1 MSAGVLSDAPDEPTH
16 GNSGAPPE
24 GWTALAA
31 EDLRALAWLHEAE
44 RSPAMLVALYEHG
57 FPDTLCLSPAE
68 QPARQAMDAALAA
81 LAGRGDGSL
90 PASSGDELAADFA
103 AIYLTHGL
111 RAAPFESVWLDE
123 DHLIMQGPTFAVREF
138 YKRHGM
144 QVRDWRQMTDDHIT
158 HELQFVALLLERD
171 EQREA
176 ARFLGQHVMAWLPA
190 FAQRVAQRAATPF
203 YAALA
208 LLTLTC
214 CEQCQQWLPRVAQ
227 IPPVRPAADREP
239 SPGCG
244 P

>member
-1 MSAGVLSDAPDEPTH
+1 MTRE
-16 GNSGAPPE
+16 APPA
-24 GWTALAA
+24 GQADPPVTPPPQWRKLAA
-31 EDLRALAWLHEAE
+31 EDLNALAWLHEAE
-44 RSPAMLVALYEHG
+44 RSPSVLASLYNNG
-57 FPDTLCLSPAE
+57 FPATLSLAPA
-68 QPARQAMDAALAA
+68 QHPSLRAMDGALAA
-81 LAGRGDGSL
+81 LAGRGDGSI
-90 PASSGDELAADFA
+90 PVSSADELAADYA
-103 AIYLTHGL
+103 SIYLTHGL